1 MALWGNNNDIDNVG
15 LITGFNYTTKVVLG
29 SGTSFGNV
37 GSAGTGDVLRI
48 GLRAAGAGATY
59 YGDAVIVSIA
69 STLQCTI
76 AATEALIDTSIGDLS
91 AAGFSG
97 TSFTVSQMPKSAL
110 LDLQGDRYRS
120 PGSSYESD
128 SLVYG
133 ISTDTYGSGVG
144 LNTDLYHVDHQGWV
158 GVTTYV
164 DCEGVLRVKK
174 EVLVAMS
181 GITTGA
187 DGIDYPTP
195 V

>member
-91 AAGFSG
+91 AAGF
-97 TSFTVSQMPKSAL
+97 
-110 LDLQGDRYRS
+110 
-120 PGSSYESD
+120 
-128 SLVYG
+128 
-133 ISTDTYGSGVG
+133 
-144 LNTDLYHVDHQGWV
+144 
-158 GVTTYV
+158 
-164 DCEGVLRVKK
+164 
-174 EVLVAMS
+174 
-181 GITTGA
+181 
-187 DGIDYPTP
+187 
-195 V
+195 